1 MRVRALL
8 LAAALALNLTLDGVP
23 VSASPYADFTADV
36 EYSDSGRGAR
46 TCGTATASGAKAR
59 MDVNLGRVGVFT
71 LLTDTESRQMY
82 ALSQKLKAYVQVPV
96 EGDPRNWRDL
106 VASASAAIMP
116 QSLGLVGIKE
126 TVREELGH
134 EQVQGYSAQKSRSVF
149 EISFMGTVRQIT
161 VDVWENGLFAPFP
174 LKVSVLESRNSRE
187 GSAWLTDIEA
197 ARTPDAELAVPEEF
211 TRYTSV
217 MDLLLFALTAF

>member
-1 MRVRALL
+1 MSRHRKLEFRSIIA
-8 LAAALALNLTLDGVP
+8 
-23 VSASPYADFTADV
+23 
-36 EYSDSGRGAR
+36 AR
-46 TCGTATASGAKAR
+46 TA
-59 MDVNLGRVGVFT
+59 V
-71 LLTDTESRQMY
+71 
-82 ALSQKLKAYVQVPV
+82 
-96 EGDPRNWRDL
+96 
-106 VASASAAIMP
+106 I
-116 QSLGLVGIKE
+116 GLVGIKE
-126 TVREELGH
+126 TAREDLGH
-134 EQVQGYSAQKSRSVF
+134 EQVQGYSAQMSRSVF